1 MQDNV
6 RLKWALFYLEKMNF
20 SVIPIKPG
28 DKRPLI
34 PWQKYQKERAT
45 PEQIRQWWTET
56 PTANIGIVTGKISN
70 LGVIDIDTDDGRTNI
85 EPYLT
90 DSFIAPMVFTPRGG
104 QHHYC
109 RHKDGMTNKAG
120 VIPGT
125 DFRGEGGYVV
135 APPSANGTGKPY
147 LWSKELNLRDTTIPP
162 LPLAYIN
169 KIACTIG
176 ENVRSAKNTD
186 LTNLTNL
193 TFLTK
198 GTRDNDLFH
207 VMNCLARGGY
217 ERDLAYQVADIIA
230 RSCSPKFSHDEA
242 IAKVDSAYGRSEKRE
257 ISIAQAVREFV
268 TLHGPYIYLTETLQT
283 LQTLHEK
290 EKTAV
295 YVAFN
300 RLCKEGVLERIS
312 YGCFKKID
320 NDCEEIDIFSND
332 GKPINIR
339 YPLGIHEFIITH
351 PKNIIIVAGAPDSG
365 KTAYLL
371 NFAQMNAGEDHEV
384 VYFSSEMGK
393 IEIRERLRKFR
404 MPMEEWKKVIWK
416 ERASDFASVV
426 RPNAI
431 NIIDFL
437 EVHDEFYKVGL
448 FIKQIYDKL
457 DNGIA
462 IIALQKNKGRDEGL
476 GGMRSLEK
484 ARLYLAMES
493 GRIKIVKAKNW
504 RNDEIN
510 PNNLV
515 RTWKLGGGC
524 NFKPEGDWFKEEVQ
538 GSVQSGR
545 SSYR

>member
-1 MQDNV
+1 MQENIKK
-6 RLKWALFYLEKMNF
+6 KWALFYREKMNF

-34 PWQKYQKERAT
+34 PWQKYQNERADRD
-45 PEQIRQWWTET
+45 QISQWWTEH
-56 PTANIGIVTGKISN
+56 PDANIGIVTGQISN
-70 LGVIDIDTDDGRTNI
+70 LNVIDIDSDDGRKNI
-85 EPYLT
+85 DPYIP
-90 DSFIAPMVFTPRGG
+90 DSFLAPTVFTPRGG
-104 QHHYC
+104 EHHYC
-109 RHKDGMTNKAG
+109 THHDGMTNKAG
-120 VIPGT
+120 LIPGT

-135 APPSANGTGKPY
+135 APPSANGNGKQY
-147 LWSKELNLRDTTIPP
+147 SWSKELNLRDTSIPP

-176 ENVRSAKNTD
+176 DNVRSEKNQQLQT
-186 LTNLTNL
+186 LQTLQ
-193 TFLTK
+193 FLQK

-207 VMNCLARGGY
+207 VLNCLAKGGF
-217 ERDLAYQVADIIA
+217 EKQLAYKIA
-230 RSCSPKFSHDEA
+230 ETLANSCIPPFSQKEAHD
-242 IAKVDSAYGRSEKRE
+242 KVESAYGRSEKRE
-257 ISIAQAVREFV
+257 KGIMQEIRDYVSLQDS
-268 TLHGPYIYLTETLQT
+268 YIHLTDAYETLQF
-283 LQTLHEK
+283 LQAHEK
-290 EKTAV
+290 AAAQ
-295 YVAFN
+295 VALH
-300 RLCKEGVLERIS
+300 RLCKEGVIEKVSR
-312 YGCFKKID
+312 GCFKKIE
-320 NDCEEIDIFSND
+320 NDCADIDIFSAED
-332 GKPINIR
+332 RHINVR
-339 YPLGIHEFIITH
+339 YPLGIHELIITH
-351 PKNIIIVAGAPDSG
+351 PKNIIIVAGAPDAG

-371 NFAQMNAGEDHEV
+371 NFAQMNCGGDHEV

-404 MPMEEWKKVIWK
+404 MPMEEWKKVKWK

-426 RPNAI
+426 RPDAI

-448 FIKQIYDKL
+448 LIKQIYDKL
-457 DNGIA
+457 SNGIA
-462 IIALQKNKGRDEGL
+462 IIALQKNPGRDEGL

-538 GSVQSGR
+538 GSFQSRRTG
-545 SSYR
+545 YR